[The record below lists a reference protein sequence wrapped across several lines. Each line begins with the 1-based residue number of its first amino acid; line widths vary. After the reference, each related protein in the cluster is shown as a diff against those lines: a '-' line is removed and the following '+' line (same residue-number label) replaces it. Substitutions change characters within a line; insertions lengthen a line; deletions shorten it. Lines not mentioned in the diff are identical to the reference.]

1 MIVINTPNKSFE
13 VVLADAIK
21 TNKLSWLVH
30 YEHISAE
37 NQQTLNSANG
47 ATNSTTAVTVLSAP
61 QAGSRKSINS
71 FSLYN
76 ADTVT
81 ATATIRLN
89 DNATMRTIVKVA
101 LLTGD
106 HLIYTSTSCLYLV
119 RMAIL
124 NRPFQLQFLT
134 TLVT

>member
-13 VVLADAIK
+13 VVLADAI
-21 TNKLSWLVH
+21 TTTQLAWIVH

-76 ADTVT
+76 SDSVT

-89 DNATMRTIVKVA
+89 DNSTMRTIVKGS
-101 LLTGD
+101 LN
-106 HLIYTSTSCLYLV
+106 LYIRFWV
-119 RMAIL
+119 VCTE
-124 NRPFQLQFLT
+124 F
-134 TLVT
+134 